1 MKESLGG
8 CYIHKRIAIF
18 MALIMVLTM
27 LPMHTQQVYAESNE
41 AKILIW
47 STYIVQTE
55 IKKLYASGLKDFISK
70 EEVAGYAGVDSIS
83 VESKVGTQ
91 DNPQHFSGTE
101 DLSQYD
107 LIIVLM
113 PYEALT
119 DTDVSVFKNYLDAG
133 GRIVLQGE
141 RDGFA
146 RYENKVLSDFAGQL
160 GVTFQ
165 ITTKDDDTGNAI
177 INKDS
182 DIMGGKDL
190 VGNELQYM
198 AIGEITY
205 SGDAQVIATTVSKQY
220 PFIVDF
226 PVQKGRITVM
236 SDINWWHRRSNM
248 LHTPAQLQSAQEL
261 WGKILSNS
269 SKNMEDVKNGINPKH
284 KHHYNYISQGN
295 KILAYCDETQ
305 EASKCEYYGISNAI
319 AVTLLADDAFYSG
332 EAYSGVT
339 VEGIDTY
346 NEITKSNL
354 DKSQVSFYQV
364 ETKGTTSG
372 GIKLES
378 APKEKGHYYAAITNN
393 GAQAVAAFS
402 IEGLPYSI
410 TIQNGTTEI
419 ADSKAT
425 EGTIVTIK
433 ADTAPAGKVF
443 DKWVVESGSI
453 TLADANS
460 ATTTFTMPA
469 SAVSV
474 KATYTNAH
482 THSYGSEWKSDADNH
497 WHECSCGAKSEEAAH
512 TASDWLTDTAATA
525 TNDGTK
531 YKKCTVC
538 HRVLE
543 TGKIPATGVSTYIIT
558 TSAGENGTIS
568 PSGAVQVAAGGSQ
581 TFTMSPAS
589 GYVVDTLKVDG
600 SQVAATTSYT
610 FRDVNA
616 AHTIEVTFKQES
628 QTPGVTAPS
637 ITTQPA
643 NATVK
648 EDETAVLTV
657 EYKILD
663 GANSSWKPNSD
674 GSLSI
679 RGSGAFAKFRNV
691 KVDGNLVDRNNYT
704 VTEGSTIIT
713 LKADYLNT
721 LSAGAHT
728 FEMIWTDGSARTAFT
743 IATNSTNNGG

>member
-1 MKESLGG
+1 MRESLGWS
-8 CYIHKRIAIF
+8 YIHKRIAKF
-18 MALIMVLTM
+18 MTFIMVLTM
-27 LPMHTQQVYAESNE
+27 LPMNAQQVYAESNE

-47 STYIVQTE
+47 STYILQTE
-55 IKKLYASGLKDFISK
+55 IKKLYAPGLEAFIS
-70 EEVAGYAGVDSIS
+70 EDEVAGYAGVDSIS
-83 VESKVGTQ
+83 VDSKVGTQ

-101 DLSQYD
+101 DLSQYS
-107 LIIVLM
+107 LIIVLL

-119 DTDVSVFKNYLDAG
+119 DTDVSALKNYLNAG

-165 ITTKDDDTGNAI
+165 ITTNDDDQGNAI

-190 VGNELQYM
+190 VGNELEYR
-198 AIGEITY
+198 AIGELTY
-205 SGDAQVIATTVSKQY
+205 EGDAQVIATTVNKKY

-236 SDINWWHRRSNM
+236 SDINWWHRRSD
-248 LHTPAQLQSAQEL
+248 LAHTPAQLQSAQEL
-261 WGKILSNS
+261 WGNFLSNS
-269 SKNMEDVKNGINPKH
+269 VKNMEAVENGINPNH
-284 KHHYNYISQGN
+284 EHHCNYISQGN

-305 EASKCEYYGISNAI
+305 GASVCEYYGISNAI
-319 AVTLLADDAFYSG
+319 AVTLLADDAIYSG

-346 NEITKSNL
+346 NAITKSNL

-378 APKEKGHYYAAITNN
+378 APKEKGHYYAAITSN

-402 IEGLPYSI
+402 IS
-410 TIQNGTTEI
+410 
-419 ADSKAT
+419 
-425 EGTIVTIK
+425 
-433 ADTAPAGKVF
+433 
-443 DKWVVESGSI
+443 
-453 TLADANS
+453 
-460 ATTTFTMPA
+460 
-469 SAVSV
+469 
-474 KATYTNAH
+474 
-482 THSYGSEWKSDADNH
+482 
-497 WHECSCGAKSEEAAH
+497 
-512 TASDWLTDTAATA
+512 
-525 TNDGTK
+525 
-531 YKKCTVC
+531 
-538 HRVLE
+538 
-543 TGKIPATGVSTYIIT
+543 GVSTYTIT
-558 TSAGENGTIS
+558 ASAGANGTIS
-568 PSGAVQVAAGGSQ
+568 PNGAVQVATGGSQ

-589 GYVVDTLKVDG
+589 GYVVDTIKVDG
-600 SQVAATTSYT
+600 SQVATATSYT
-610 FRDVNA
+610 FSDVSA

-628 QTPGVTAPS
+628 QTPGVTERS

-643 NATVK
+643 K
-648 EDETAVLTV
+648 

-663 GANSSWKPNSD
+663 GTNSSWKPNSD
-674 GSLSI
+674 GGLSI
-679 RGSGAFAKFRNV
+679 RGSGDFAKLQNV

-743 IATNSTNNGG
+743 IATNSTNNGGNNNNNNNSNNSSSSDNSALSSDKDKKDDVPKTGDNTPVTWLFILVAFSGTGLVLTGKKRRKNLETLRK